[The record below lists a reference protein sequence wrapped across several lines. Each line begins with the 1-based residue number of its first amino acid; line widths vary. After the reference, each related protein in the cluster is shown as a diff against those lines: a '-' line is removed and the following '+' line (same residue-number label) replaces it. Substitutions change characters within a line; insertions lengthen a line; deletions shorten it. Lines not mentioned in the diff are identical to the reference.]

1 MNLARKAIALV
12 FSAFRFLGFSSA
24 TPGMKPSAEPS
35 TVAEA
40 VDPAKPSVG
49 ANAVDRPKPSADVT
63 DIDGN
68 VYKTVQIGRQVW
80 MAENLRTTR
89 YRNGEDI
96 PYARTDGAW
105 TTEKV
110 GMRCAYEH
118 DDALADRYG
127 QLYNFY
133 AVQDERG
140 LCPSGWHVPSDE
152 EWNELEGALGL
163 SSVDAKQT
171 GGRGIHGAAM
181 KSEAWDGTNSSGF
194 SALPAGSR
202 YYYYGYFSSV
212 GNYGYWW
219 SSSADG
225 TDYAWYRYLTSGNDD
240 VNRNYNDQRNGFAVR
255 CVRDE

>member
-1 MNLARKAIALV
+1 MHLARKVTTLV
-12 FSAFRFLGFSSA
+12 FSAFRFLGFSNA
-24 TPGMKPSAEPS
+24 TPGMKPSAE
-35 TVAEA
+35 
-40 VDPAKPSVG
+40 PSVG

-105 TTEKV
+105 TTEIV

-163 SSVDAKQT
+163 SSVDAKQR
-171 GGRGIHGAAM
+171 GDRGIHGAAM

-194 SALPAGSR
+194 SALPGGLRFDNLGFFNNGGSL
-202 YYYYGYFSSV
+202 
-212 GNYGYWW
+212 GNWW
-219 SSSADG
+219 SSSAGGADG
-225 TDYAWYRYLTSGNDD
+225 AWYRGLSSD
-240 VNRNYNDQRNGFAVR
+240 VGGVHRGSSYPRAGFSVR

>member
-1 MNLARKAIALV
+1 MNLARKVTALV

-24 TPGMKPSAEPS
+24 TPGMKPNAES
-35 TVAEA
+35 
-40 VDPAKPSVG
+40 SVSVE
-49 ANAVDRPKPSADVT
+49 AVDRPEPSADVT

-89 YRNGEDI
+89 YRNGDAI
-96 PYARTDGAW
+96 PYARTDDAW
-105 TTEKV
+105 TTESV

-118 DDALADRYG
+118 DDSLADRYG

-140 LCPSGWHVPSDE
+140 LCPLGWHVPSDE

-163 SSVDAKQT
+163 SSVDAKRP

-194 SALPAGSR
+194 SALPGGARSSFD
-202 YYYYGYFSSV
+202 GYFS
-212 GNYGYWW
+212 GGGYYGYWW
-219 SSSADG
+219 SSSANG
-225 TDYAWYRYLTSGNDD
+225 TSDAWNRYLNSDVDD
-240 VNRNYNDQRNGFAVR
+240 VGRYCYDRRGGFSVR

>member
-1 MNLARKAIALV
+1 MHLARKVPVLV
-12 FSAFRFLGFSSA
+12 FSAFLFLGCGDSE
-24 TPGMKPSAEPS
+24 PSAEPS
-35 TVAEA
+35 AGAEA
-40 VDPAKPSVG
+40 IDPSK
-49 ANAVDRPKPSADVT
+49 RRADVT

-96 PYARTDGAW
+96 PYARTDEAW
-105 TTEKV
+105 TTEEV

-118 DDALADRYG
+118 DDALADQYG

-194 SALPAGSR
+194 SALPGGFRSYGS
-202 YYYYGYFSSV
+202 GFFSNGGLD
-212 GNYGYWW
+212 GNWW

-225 TDYAWYRYLTSGNDD
+225 ATYAWSRGLISLGLDGD
-240 VNRNYNDQRNGFAVR
+240 VLRDSNYQENGFSVR